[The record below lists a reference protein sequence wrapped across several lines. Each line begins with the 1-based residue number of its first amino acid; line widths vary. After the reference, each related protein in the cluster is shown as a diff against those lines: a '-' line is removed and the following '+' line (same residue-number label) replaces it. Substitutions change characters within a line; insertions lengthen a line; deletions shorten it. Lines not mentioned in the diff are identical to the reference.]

1 MTPSAPN
8 IENRTEP
15 RYLVS
20 WRAHVQLPNG
30 QTVEVRVKD
39 ISESGMGM
47 ISDYAVPSG
56 RMLGVTVGVPDL
68 TDPTRLLAVPGRAMI
83 AFSVMQGHDF
93 RVGVKWAELSPAAQE
108 LWRTWVKRL
117 RLHG

>member
-1 MTPSAPN
+1 MSPSTPQ

-30 QTVEVRVKD
+30 QMVEVRVKD

-47 ISDYAVPSG
+47 ISDYAVPSS
-56 RMLGVTVGVPDL
+56 RVLDITVGVPDL
-68 TDPTRLLAVPGRAMI
+68 TDPSRLLAVPGRASI

-93 RVGVKWAELSPAAQE
+93 RVGVRWAELSPAAQE
-108 LWRTWVKRL
+108 LWRTWVRRL
-117 RLHG
+117 RNHG